1 MKKLFDLL
9 HLLSGIAFFT
19 LLYGCSNST
28 IEEKVEPSM
37 LKGKESVI
45 SNDSAMKRMSLE
57 FSYDEDKNFVES
69 LGYDVSTFEDFGDF
83 YIVGDDYF
91 VEKETLLKI
100 RQDSSYCVS
109 TNAMSYDPNMG
120 YEIRLD
126 PIYEKLHFTY
136 NTYNTLDN
144 YAFFEQ
150 AVNAWNDIPNC
161 NLDFRLG
168 ADPGN
173 RFSVSILEEGVGT
186 GTIIRDAIGP
196 IPNGPKSL
204 IIDVLHPIWEAI
216 DGEQKKY
223 LLMHLIGHVIRLSDL
238 TDYQLSFNPNSIMRP
253 HSELSTTNK
262 SIWSGLSDEDKN
274 SLAATYPI
282 PEEPTLNYYLNTTPI
297 DVDEKMHIKA
307 GGNNTLE
314 IEYTNYYYQNNNG
327 LRFEYKILHEE
338 ELYSM
343 GGITN
348 NRLNLKVE
356 DPNAYIFVLS
366 VYDHTDSLLET
377 YETEL
382 YVYEEDKPSII
393 NLKDRYEEGVHV
405 LRFEEVVDPYGSGHM
420 ELRYTSSNEND
431 VVEKKSDS
439 LIEVAFNSV
448 GVRTLTLDVSIDGF
462 LLFSYLYEFDVE
474 KYVPN
479 LTYSWT
485 PTPQNTKNKLLKEEI
500 YELNIKN
507 ISSKYIVD
515 LQVNP
520 RVANHEYT
528 IEPIDSRNFK
538 LSFTDTGIYDVII
551 NVYEKN
557 NECLTSKTIEVT
569 AIDAP
574 SLNPA
579 WSSPTEIGEY
589 FSLNTN
595 YTLNLNY
602 VNEYYNNSNGFT
614 YDYMVKYKRIDDNVL
629 VDRTSTVL
637 ISKTGQQALFNFNL
651 PGEYLITASIKYG
664 SALVDTYET
673 TCRVVGGRI
682 VMNNGDDEAILNIP
696 YSFIYYY
703 WHPEHQNVTYEFK
716 LSEELFDMGSA
727 NNIIY
732 DQDREN
738 SFMVSFRDY
747 GCYYIEA
754 IVKDGYTV
762 CDRKI
767 VNFTKL
773 YRLDPCVF
781 ELYEIKANPN
791 TGQEVSTLFKY
802 KLHLGTESNITER
815 FYGEAQRVKEVRRAF
830 YIGKE
835 RRVERE
841 FTHYIHPILLPKESQ
856 TTLELSDGG
865 FGRTITPFDSY
876 EVYYTYNGYI
886 YYPEDRVGL
895 ANSTNPEDLPR
906 EGVKYEVINTSG
918 VMGIDL

>member
-1 MKKLFDLL
+1 MNTAKFIMGILCLALL
-9 HLLSGIAFFT
+9 CN
-19 LLYGCSNST
+19 CSNSEIEEQIASQCSKRATSDIGMTRYSLEVPDSTAYPYT
-28 IEEKVEPSM
+28 IEEDKILLAQLGFDTTYVQEFDTYYRINESR
-37 LKGKESVI
+37 GIQKEALRIYREQPATRISVRKNLPIESQHIYLYCYYDDYDVTQLILNAIDEWNNIENCNIHFYTNLRPGDSYLACNTYLYVKNQPI
-45 SNDSAMKRMSLE
+45 SYIQNTLEYVDYWMITGAPNMVAIDTQHQKWGLLSDTQKKYFIMHALGHVVGLDDITDEWDYLWDPTIMKSHTFISESNTEVWSGFSENDIAQLQQLYPIPTTE
-57 FSYDEDKNFVES
+57 FSYEWSGSDSNNLLVCPTNNTISVNVTQSGGNHVDYTLEYTVDADESDYTVGEWGNTLEFQFLEAGTYTVTITPIAGEETFAGETFEIEVYDIPEISYSWSPALTNEENKFQINES
-69 LGYDVSTFEDFGDF
+69 YRLTIEGLAPEFDLTVTIAAETSGDQYTCTKINDREHQITFED
-83 YIVGDDYF
+83 
-91 VEKETLLKI
+91 
-100 RQDSSYCVS
+100 
-109 TNAMSYDPNMG
+109 
-120 YEIRLD
+120 
-126 PIYEKLHFTY
+126 
-136 NTYNTLDN
+136 
-144 YAFFEQ
+144 
-150 AVNAWNDIPNC
+150 
-161 NLDFRLG
+161 LG
-168 ADPGN
+168 AYDITLKVKRCTRTLITETIEVTVVDEPTFD
-173 RFSVSILEEGVGT
+173 FSWS
-186 GTIIRDAIGP
+186 P
-196 IPNGPKSL
+196 IPK
-204 IIDVLHPIWEAI
+204 
-216 DGEQKKY
+216 
-223 LLMHLIGHVIRLSDL
+223 
-238 TDYQLSFNPNSIMRP
+238 
-253 HSELSTTNK
+253 
-262 SIWSGLSDEDKN
+262 
-274 SLAATYPI
+274 
-282 PEEPTLNYYLNTTPI
+282 
-297 DVDEKMHIKA
+297 
-307 GGNNTLE
+307 
-314 IEYTNYYYQNNNG
+314 
-327 LRFEYKILHEE
+327 
-338 ELYSM
+338 
-343 GGITN
+343 
-348 NRLNLKVE
+348 
-356 DPNAYIFVLS
+356 
-366 VYDHTDSLLET
+366 
-377 YETEL
+377 
-382 YVYEEDKPSII
+382 
-393 NLKDRYEEGVHV
+393 
-405 LRFEEVVDPYGSGHM
+405 
-420 ELRYTSSNEND
+420 
-431 VVEKKSDS
+431 
-439 LIEVAFNSV
+439 
-448 GVRTLTLDVSIDGF
+448 
-462 LLFSYLYEFDVE
+462 
-474 KYVPN
+474 
-479 LTYSWT
+479 
-485 PTPQNTKNKLLKEEI
+485 NTKNKLLKGET
-500 YELNIKN
+500 YSLA
-507 ISSKYIVD
+507 ISGLGNQYTVGLEVTPDTVEMEYD
-515 LQVNP
+515 LTATSN
-520 RVANHEYT
+520 
-528 IEPIDSRNFK
+528 RNFE
-538 LSFTDTGIYDVII
+538 LTLNDTGKYNLAI
-551 NVYEKN
+551 NVFNGEQ
-557 NECLTSKTIEVT
+557 LAVSKTIEVT

-856 TTLELSDGG
+856 TTLVLSDGG